1 MAKKEEIKITALY
14 ERLSRDDEQAGESNS
29 ILNQKK
35 YLEEYARQK
44 GLRNI
49 RHFYDDGYSGTN
61 FNRPGFTALLEEIE
75 AGRVDTLVVKDL
87 SRFGRNYLQVGY
99 YTEIVFP
106 KKGVRFI
113 AINNNVDSANP
124 TENDFTPFLNIMNE
138 WYAKDTSNKIKAVFK
153 SRMKEG
159 LRCSGAIP
167 YGYKRINGDKQTLV
181 VDEPAAEI
189 VRKVFRLACQGMG
202 VTAIAEQLTEEK
214 VLIPSAYTA
223 KYFPENCRNRSF
235 SDPYRWNANTI
246 GHILDRQ
253 EYLGHTVLGKSIC
266 ENFKTKQRRAATP
279 EELMIFPD
287 THEAIIDQDTW
298 DIAQKL
304 RVRAKP
310 RAANGTYSHRL
321 SGMIYCADCGS
332 RMGFISPEAR
342 QSGKHYDSDSA
353 FQCGNYRNQNN
364 ECVSH
369 FIKTSALE
377 AAILQAIKAVS
388 QYVIE
393 NEAEFISQLKTVWNE
408 SKSKSAN
415 NGQQEIDEAKK
426 RMAELDAKIQ
436 KLYDSAI
443 SGLLPERQA
452 QRMIQQYDEEQLML
466 EKRVEELQGQ
476 IQEEEVEKIDTN
488 RFIALVNKY
497 RNCEELTDTML
508 YAFIDRVEVHEA
520 TGGRTVYRQQNIDIY
535 FNFIGNY
542 YPPVETVSEEER
554 IAAIE
559 AEQLRK
565 KQEKAKRAAEVQKQ
579 KKAALMKAVEAGD
592 PEAIAE
598 YERKLALQRERNHRR
613 QQKIKEAREADP
625 AYIAQMEEKER
636 LQREKLLEAERK
648 RTERANRQKKL
659 SRKELKEAAK
669 TDPKAAEEWQ
679 ALKEKEA
686 VARQRKKEREEER
699 MAADPEYAAMMAERK
714 AEYTRTRT
722 AKRQAERE
730 ALVEL
735 AKTDEEAA
743 KKLTKD
749 GVYGTIIEAKQAG
762 EPVTHLVDWFYQA
775 GGSIIDVDNN
785 VTVNSPENAK
795 AFNFMLKMMY
805 EDESVM
811 PGSIGYDNADVHNMF
826 MQGKVAMVKNWPYM
840 FAMAKD
846 PEQSKVSDKFAVA
859 VQPAGEEQSTAAW
872 TWGFGIS
879 SSSKN
884 KDAAWEFVKW
894 ATSSE
899 ELAQLGIANS
909 NPVPRTSSLEI
920 VTNDSTL
927 TEFDKKSI
935 QVMSDALKYAHNATE
950 NPNFPTIQ
958 NELSYTLSSIMTQQV
973 TAEEG
978 LAEAEKAIKEAIQ

>member
-452 QRMIQQYDEEQLML
+452 QRMIQQYDEEQLIKSFISRAKETYKVPYETHPADRLRQCVFGGSSNTMDFLPLDRSGNRRFLPIMVHPENAEIHIL
-466 EKRVEELQGQ
+466 EDEAASR
-476 IQEEEVEKIDTN
+476 
-488 RFIALVNKY
+488 
-497 RNCEELTDTML
+497 
-508 YAFIDRVEVHEA
+508 AFIDMMW
-520 TGGRTVYRQQNIDIY
+520 
-535 FNFIGNY
+535 
-542 YPPVETVSEEER
+542 
-554 IAAIE
+554 
-559 AEQLRK
+559 
-565 KQEKAKRAAEVQKQ
+565 AEVMFIYQNFP
-579 KKAALMKAVEAGD
+579 V
-592 PEAIAE
+592 
-598 YERKLALQRERNHRR
+598 KL
-613 QQKIKEAREADP
+613 
-625 AYIAQMEEKER
+625 
-636 LQREKLLEAERK
+636 
-648 RTERANRQKKL
+648 TL
-659 SRKELKEAAK
+659 SKDMDKELKELQKQFMPEDTKAGLIQSFLDNFKGTQVCSKLIYAEALNHPFDEPKQWEIREINEIMNNSIEGWRPFSNPRSFAK
-669 TDPKAAEEWQ
+669 YGRQRGWERIPPPDNEPSATGSNLTDGFRELTEE
-679 ALKEKEA
+679 E
-686 VARQRKKEREEER
+686 ARQ
-699 MAADPEYAAMMAERK
+699 M
-714 AEYTRTRT
+714 
-722 AKRQAERE
+722 
-730 ALVEL
+730 EL
-735 AKTDEEAA
+735 
-743 KKLTKD
+743 
-749 GVYGTIIEAKQAG
+749 
-762 EPVTHLVDWFYQA
+762 PF
-775 GGSIIDVDNN
+775 
-785 VTVNSPENAK
+785 
-795 AFNFMLKMMY
+795 
-805 EDESVM
+805 
-811 PGSIGYDNADVHNMF
+811 
-826 MQGKVAMVKNWPYM
+826 
-840 FAMAKD
+840 
-846 PEQSKVSDKFAVA
+846 
-859 VQPAGEEQSTAAW
+859 
-872 TWGFGIS
+872 
-879 SSSKN
+879 
-884 KDAAWEFVKW
+884 
-894 ATSSE
+894 
-899 ELAQLGIANS
+899 
-909 NPVPRTSSLEI
+909 
-920 VTNDSTL
+920 
-927 TEFDKKSI
+927 
-935 QVMSDALKYAHNATE
+935 
-950 NPNFPTIQ
+950 
-958 NELSYTLSSIMTQQV
+958 
-973 TAEEG
+973 
-978 LAEAEKAIKEAIQ
+978 